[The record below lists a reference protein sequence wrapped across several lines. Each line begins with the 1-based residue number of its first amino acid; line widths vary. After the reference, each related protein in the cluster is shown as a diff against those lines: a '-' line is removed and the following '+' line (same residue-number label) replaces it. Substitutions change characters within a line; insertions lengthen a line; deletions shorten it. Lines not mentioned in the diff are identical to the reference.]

1 MNILI
6 FEQRYTDPQE
16 AGIGRFYYFAKEWL
30 EAGHKVTI
38 IAGKLSYLSGQK
50 LPPLKSEENFKVLRV
65 FDSTLGYRT
74 FLGRLWSYFS
84 YWFLAL
90 ITSLFLK
97 KPDVVIASSPP
108 IFTGFLGFLVSRLK
122 KASFVFEVRD
132 IWPDEAIELGFLK
145 NKILIRMSY
154 WLEKFLYKKA
164 DFLVTNSPGIREF
177 LIKEKNVGGEKIV
190 SIPNPVDINLFSF
203 EDFSLR
209 QERRWTDKIVVL
221 YSGAH
226 SAVYDLDLVLD
237 VAKEIKDEPFVFVFL
252 GDGRQ
257 KRALIERAEKEN
269 IKNVLFLE
277 PVSKIKTAEYIF
289 AADICVAP
297 LKKKKLLQYVYATKL
312 FDYMAGARPI
322 ILAGEGVSRRLVCD
336 EARCGICVLPED
348 RTAFQEALLNLA
360 NDPVK
365 REKYGKNGWE
375 YLFKNFRSEQLAN
388 RYLEILQKI
397 SEE

>member
-1 MNILI
+1 MKILI

-30 EAGHKVTI
+30 KSGHKVTI
-38 IAGKLSYLSGQK
+38 VAGKLSYVSGQK

-154 WLEKFLYKKA
+154 WLEKFLYKNA
-164 DFLVTNSPGIREF
+164 DFLVVNSPGIKEF
-177 LIKEKNVGGEKIV
+177 LIKEKNVEGGKIV
-190 SIPNPVDINLFSF
+190 SVPNPVDINLFSF

-209 QERRWTDKIVVL
+209 QEMKWGDKVVVL

-226 SAVYDLDLVLD
+226 SAVYDLDLILD
-237 VAKEIKDEPFVFVFL
+237 IAKEIKDERFVFVLL

-257 KRALIERAEKEN
+257 KRALIERAERED
-269 IKNVLFLE
+269 IKNILFLE

-289 AADICVAP
+289 AADICIAP
-297 LKKKKLLQYVYATKL
+297 LKNKKLLQYVYATKL

-322 ILAGEGVSRRLVCD
+322 ILAGEGVSRKLVCE
-336 EARCGICVLPED
+336 EAKSGICVLPED
-348 RTAFQEALLNLA
+348 RIAFQEALLNLA

-365 REKYGKNGWE
+365 REKYGKAGRQ
-375 YLFKNFRSEQLAN
+375 YLLKNFRSEQLADS
-388 RYLEILQKI
+388 YLEVLQKI
-397 SEE
+397 IKE